1 MKVPMSSVPSEIS
14 TDQFPQTVPFIVG
27 KQRHTF
33 PVIADPSLCVTPE
46 KGDLKKS
53 FERLK
58 GDSDEKKSFISSGS
72 QRVRFDHTV
81 EVCELSPNNAQ
92 EAKNA
97 SMIGSDDVERK
108 SYSYYVPDEDFL
120 VTSDTFSDDK
130 ISSNFDDKTVEKTF
144 SSLGLS
150 QPANSV
156 IFGSSVYVHPELN
169 SLLKIGKG
177 MKVLQETEQ
186 DPMQLAA
193 GKLASSSKAKLQIEE
208 KVRYAKKCWI
218 VYFTCRKLSFL
229 IKGVMKMH
237 ALLAGSL
244 NEK

>member
-1 MKVPMSSVPSEIS
+1 MKVPVSSVPSEIS

-97 SMIGSDDVERK
+97 SIIGSDDIERK

-120 VTSDTFSDDK
+120 VASDTFGDDK
-130 ISSNFDDKTVEKTF
+130 ISSLNSDDKTVEKTF
-144 SSLGLS
+144 GSLGLS

-156 IFGSSVYVHPELN
+156 ILGSSVFAHPELN

-208 KVRYAKKCWI
+208 KVRYAIKCW
-218 VYFTCRKLSFL
+218 VSYLTCLKLSVFF
-229 IKGVMKMH
+229 
-237 ALLAGSL
+237 
-244 NEK
+244 N